1 MNNLSDTYF
10 FAVSNQSST
19 FLRPRFIQIV
29 VLEFTHFE
37 LVYIL
42 VFFLY
47 TLHGGVMKS
56 SVNLAKL
63 VVVILS
69 CALDGVSAGENRG
82 KCVKKGR
89 TRATQDIYDDSRS
102 LFTANGRFAAR
113 EEERFVICF
122 RHRNETSALK
132 TVRISH
138 NQIRPRF
145 NLSSKSFFNLCYA
158 LEWLG
163 IKPLLPRF
171 TLDTRSEIHLI
182 VLKLSC
188 MRSPTPV

>member
-1 MNNLSDTYF
+1 MGLRFRRGVFLFVTTSKMDNLLLYINMNNLSDTYF

-42 VFFLY
+42 VLFFY

-69 CALDGVSAGENRG
+69 CTLDGVSAGENRG

-113 EEERFVICF
+113 EEERFC
-122 RHRNETSALK
+122 HL
-132 TVRISH
+132 
-138 NQIRPRF
+138 
-145 NLSSKSFFNLCYA
+145 LSSPKRNVRVKNSSDISQSN
-158 LEWLG
+158 
-163 IKPLLPRF
+163 K
-171 TLDTRSEIHLI
+171 TK
-182 VLKLSC
+182 V
-188 MRSPTPV
+188 